1 MYRLFRRR
9 IALFLSLSL
18 IVSLIVP
25 VGSSAFADN
34 EIPPVQ
40 SEGPEPVTLVSQ
52 GGESLEFTD
61 INVAGDTVEGKN
73 DYLAL
78 YTSGATVTGSVYT
91 DEVWVPTLHVAVS
104 VDAGGQVLDILGPDV
119 DPPTTWD
126 PGTLLPIPAGGYVVV
141 AGGANAWDQSVFQKP
156 LFNHNKTGDTVKLMR
171 AGEEVTAAD
180 FLPEQP
186 GPGPGR
192 IRCHPNCI

>member
-61 INVAGDTVEGKN
+61 INVAGDTVEGKMII
-73 DYLAL
+73 
-78 YTSGATVTGSVYT
+78 
-91 DEVWVPTLHVAVS
+91 WRC
-104 VDAGGQVLDILGPDV
+104 
-119 DPPTTWD
+119 
-126 PGTLLPIPAGGYVVV
+126 IPAAQRLQVPYIPMRYGCLRFMLRSLWMPAVKCWTFSDRTSILRLLGIRERCFQFRPVVT
-141 AGGANAWDQSVFQKP
+141 
-156 LFNHNKTGDTVKLMR
+156 L
-171 AGEEVTAAD
+171 
-180 FLPEQP
+180 
-186 GPGPGR
+186 
-192 IRCHPNCI
+192 